1 MRAQS
6 RFRSVLWILLAVFIA
21 GSPTAALAQRETASE
36 GQDPPAPDLPQAAQD
51 QAAPSHTE
59 DARSQTGTA
68 ETQEETEP
76 AEAET
81 EQGPQVI
88 SGMSILGNQEA
99 PTSLVIVPWKSSQI
113 GESVGISTML
123 DDSRQ
128 PVDREVF
135 MRALRFYEIRSET
148 NP

>member
-1 MRAQS
+1 MNRHLNPWLLLVLLGVAPGALTAGQEPAAQEAAQPAQDRQES
-6 RFRSVLWILLAVFIA
+6 AEAPGPDEEGA
-21 GSPTAALAQRETASE
+21 GEVTQEAAGEDAA
-36 GQDPPAPDLPQAAQD
+36 PAPN
-51 QAAPSHTE
+51 
-59 DARSQTGTA
+59 
-68 ETQEETEP
+68 
-76 AEAET
+76 
-81 EQGPQVI
+81 QGPQVI

-128 PVDREVF
+128 PVDKDVF
-135 MRALRFYEIRSET
+135 MRELRFYEIRSET